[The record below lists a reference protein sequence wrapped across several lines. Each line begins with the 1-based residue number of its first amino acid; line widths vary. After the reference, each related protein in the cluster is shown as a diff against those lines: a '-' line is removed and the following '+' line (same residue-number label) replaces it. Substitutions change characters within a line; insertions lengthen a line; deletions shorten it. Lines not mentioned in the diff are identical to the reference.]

1 MTSVVAHPGVSIRSQ
16 VLDNTAQL
24 HRLLEE
30 EGLAPEALQ
39 RVIDD
44 PTFRRQLVQFWM
56 GSTPSANA
64 SLTVAAAAQIM
75 GAGNFHGPEAL
86 TKLGVTMSKTA
97 SKKAFGK
104 VPFSAEVLEACR
116 DTHVLV
122 ACAGISLMEVWGF
135 QTNLFYA
142 KSDPWYKSQQFATT
156 KVKAGWYL
164 VRKTPVPDSTSNTW
178 EEQLSLLTEV
188 DEVPRASVLAQAI
201 LIHYLETDERLFPG
215 IYVRFSDVVSGGVR
229 VYLGRFDQDG
239 LSVDSN
245 WGTYRNSSVGGS
257 ASRKLS

>member
-1 MTSVVAHPGVSIRSQ
+1 MSSTVRQEETFGSDHGLIHEAVVTGRKVGAGKEFWSALAHDEAAFQRAITAVSSP
-16 VLDNTAQL
+16 
-24 HRLLEE
+24 
-30 EGLAPEALQ
+30 AP
-39 RVIDD
+39 
-44 PTFRRQLVQFWM
+44 
-56 GSTPSANA
+56 STGATT
-64 SLTVAAAAQIM
+64 TVAAAAQIM

-164 VRKTPVPDSTSNTW
+164 VRKTPVPDSTSKTW

-215 IYVRFSDVVSGGVR
+215 IYVRVSDVDSGGRR
-229 VYLGRFDQDG
+229 VVLGEFGQDG
-239 LSVDSN
+239 LVVNDL
-245 WGTYRNSSVGGS
+245 WVTDRISSVGVS